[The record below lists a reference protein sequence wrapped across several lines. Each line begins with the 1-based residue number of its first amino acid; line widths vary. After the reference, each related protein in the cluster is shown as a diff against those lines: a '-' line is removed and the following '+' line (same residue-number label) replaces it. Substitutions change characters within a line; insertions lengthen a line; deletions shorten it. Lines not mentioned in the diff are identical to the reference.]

1 MTQFVLASTL
11 ADVVV
16 ALSTQQEDDDLSAV
30 IERMKQTSKYTSAD
44 LEPEHKKVVLD
55 MISRSFAEKGDLT
68 TLAAVSYEVLQEQ
81 LDILWPALL
90 EAKLSI
96 VVKDKSGRLIGACLN
111 FDARSEEA
119 APLCA
124 QSAFSRNMTEEE
136 RKAEREARKKR
147 IADGEEEVPMSVV
160 EFLDAVE
167 EPLKDAHIPQGKG
180 NFIYTSLLGTA
191 ADLSTA
197 ENVQVAIYMEQ
208 ENIRIG
214 EARGFRGIFTTNANR
229 LTQLISRSLGYQ
241 ILSTIQVNQYEDI
254 HGGRPFASAPDDLVT
269 EVALKRF
276 SMRTI

>member
-1 MTQFVLASTL
+1 MVLVIARIIDHGYHISMTQFVLASTL
-11 ADVVV
+11 ADVVM
-16 ALSTQQEDDDLSAV
+16 ALSTQEEDDDLSAV
-30 IERMKQTSKYTSAD
+30 IERMKQTNEYTSAD
-44 LEPEHKKVVLD
+44 LEPEHKQV
-55 MISRSFAEKGDLT
+55 E
-68 TLAAVSYEVLQEQ
+68 

-167 EPLKDAHIPQGKG
+167 PLKDAHIPQGKG
-180 NFIYTSLLGTA
+180 N
-191 ADLSTA
+191 
-197 ENVQVAIYMEQ
+197 
-208 ENIRIG
+208 
-214 EARGFRGIFTTNANR
+214 
-229 LTQLISRSLGYQ
+229 
-241 ILSTIQVNQYEDI
+241 
-254 HGGRPFASAPDDLVT
+254 
-269 EVALKRF
+269 
-276 SMRTI
+276 